1 MAAVIQYGILLFVKR
16 YYYFA
21 RQAATWANEKK
32 LGGRGMKKTAKKR
45 TGPLSSLDYDS
56 KDKVSA
62 SDAAAAA
69 ESFVCKADSVAFVIF
84 PAVSVFVTVV
94 YWVKYLSL

>member
-32 LGGRGMKKTAKKR
+32 PGRGMKKTAKKR
-45 TGPLSSLDYDS
+45 TGPLSSLDYDN
-56 KDKVSA
+56 KDKGTA

-69 ESFVCKADSVAFVIF
+69 ESFVCKADSVAVVLL